1 MPNSALPPQNR
12 TPVGKQMSHLD
23 PTGGL
28 KLQVCSDCNTVQYP
42 PRELCKHC
50 LGPKLSWV
58 KIDAGGTVLACT
70 TLFTSLEPYFRERL
84 PWRIGTVK
92 LDCGPVLMTHITASC
107 HRRDARVQVMFARDD
122 GGSALLVAV
131 PESAVNGIGEE
142 KSVVELM
149 ALE

>member
-1 MPNSALPPQNR
+1 MSNSALPPQNR

-23 PTGGL
+23 PADGL
-28 KLQVCSDCNTVQYP
+28 KLQICEDCNTVQYP

-50 LGPKLSWV
+50 LGPKLEWA

-70 TLFTSLEPYFRERL
+70 RLFTSLEPYFSERL

-92 LDCGPVLMTHITASC
+92 LDCGPVLMTHVAASC
-107 HRRDARVQVMFARDD
+107 CRRNARVQVMLARDD
-122 GGSALLVAV
+122 SGSALLVAV
-131 PESAVNGIGEE
+131 AESAVNGIGEE
-142 KSVVELM
+142 RSVVELM

>member
-1 MPNSALPPQNR
+1 MSNSALPPQNR

-23 PTGGL
+23 QTGGL
-28 KLQVCSDCNTVQYP
+28 KLQVCEDCNTVQYP

-50 LGPKLSWV
+50 LGPKLAWA

-92 LDCGPVLMTHITASC
+92 LDCGPVLMTHIAASC